1 MNIDVAFDL
10 TLEHGRCVGVKI
22 PTDDGALDAFAEA
35 TLLPEERA
43 FAANLFIV
51 RRRSWIGGR
60 AAMRRALVLAG
71 IEAPPILPDA
81 RGAPGLPPGIAG
93 SISHKE
99 RVAVALVAREKE
111 MRVGVDVEAD
121 EPGTVDISSKVIADD
136 ELAGLAPLDPRER
149 AREVLLRFSA
159 KEAIYKALDPFV
171 HRFVNF
177 KEVSV
182 ETHPDGRADIRLH
195 LDKSEG
201 PFEVDVRWRRFD
213 ALVLTTARVGRLH
226 RS

>member
-1 MNIDVAFDL
+1 VNIDVTFDL
-10 TLEHGRCVGVKI
+10 ALEHGRCVGVKI
-22 PTDDGALDAFAEA
+22 PDDAALDALAEA
-35 TLLPEERA
+35 ALLPEERA
-43 FAANLFIV
+43 FAAGLFIV

-60 AAMRRALVLAG
+60 AAMRRALALAG

-99 RVAVALVAREKE
+99 RLAVALVARENQ
-111 MRVGVDVEAD
+111 MRLGVDVEVD

-136 ELAGLAPLDPRER
+136 ELADLAALDARER

-159 KEAIYKALDPFV
+159 KEAVYKALDPFV
-171 HRFVNF
+171 HRFVGF
-177 KEVSV
+177 KEVSIA
-182 ETHPDGRADIRLH
+182 TYSDGRADVRLH

-201 PFEVDVRWRRFD
+201 PFAVEVRWRRFD
-213 ALVLTTARVGRLH
+213 AVVLTTARVARTIE
-226 RS
+226 